1 MRSERQYRATLF
13 HTTQAWTCIGRNEGG
28 LTMRKDRF
36 IAGLILIA
44 VAVALFLFS
53 TDDSTSTV
61 AIVLGV
67 IGILLIG
74 VSRRPLL

>member
-1 MRSERQYRATLF
+1 
-13 HTTQAWTCIGRNEGG
+13 
-28 LTMRKDRF
+28 MRKDRF